1 MDSKTYKELGI
12 GACISFF
19 VALFGV
25 ISSYKAFIRYGTDKY
40 IGETQSISYYLNNI
54 LQVFFIVSI
63 ILVLYFCLKII
74 IKAFKDL
81 QNKRGEGA
89 LISAFGFLSSSVL
102 IVMALVSEYSLGLL
116 YDFLNGSLEVFIATL
131 IDIPSLIGILTCIY
145 FYFILLFHLKKS
157 QGSDLKNY
165 KKLGIGAGA
174 SFIVSFFAVISRKV
188 FSQQVSNDERLI
200 IYVSYCFGRIL
211 IAFSLI
217 GMIMGLYFLFKI
229 IVKVLIDYKKNKLEK
244 RMLFLY
250 GFLASISILILTSV
264 YVLIDVTLPFYIAM
278 FTCIYFYISYFLQ
291 VLKKNKK

>member
-1 MDSKTYKELGI
+1 LDSKTYKELGI

-25 ISSYKAFIRYGTDKY
+25 ISSYRAFIKYGNEANIRK
-40 IGETQSISYYLNNI
+40 IQSISYYLNNI
-54 LQVFFIVSI
+54 LEVFCIVSI

-74 IKAFKDL
+74 IKALKDL
-81 QNKRGEGA
+81 QNKRGAGT
-89 LISAFGFLSSSVL
+89 LISAFGFLSSAVL

-116 YDFLNGSLEVFIATL
+116 YQYVNGSFGVFVATL
-131 IDIPSLIGILTCIY
+131 IDIPSLIGILACIY

-165 KKLGIGAGA
+165 EKLGIGSGA

-188 FSQQVSNDERLI
+188 FSQQVSNDERLV
-200 IYVSYCFGRIL
+200 IYVSYFFGMIL
-211 IAFSLI
+211 KAFSLI
-217 GMIMGLYFLFKI
+217 GLIMGLYFLFKI
-229 IVKVLIDYKKNKLEK
+229 IVKVLIDLKKKKLEK
-244 RMLFLY
+244 RILFLY
-250 GFLASISILILTSV
+250 GFLASISILLLTSV

-291 VLKKNKK
+291 VLKEKKK